1 MNEQQLL
8 KRAIEL
14 KLKHPEQSALIDEVY
29 EEQLRTAPER
39 LKADQA
45 AQKIRVNIEPMSVND
60 AWKGRRFK
68 TDKYK
73 QYTTDLLWLL
83 PKIKLPEPPY
93 QIRFVFGFSSTLSDW
108 DNPVK
113 PTQDVLCKKYG
124 FDDRQIRKAVVETE
138 IVPKGQEF
146 FVFEIKTLIE

>member
-1 MNEQQLL
+1 MQKEELL

-14 KLKHPEQSALIDEVY
+14 KLKHPEQSTLIDDVY
-29 EEQLRTAPER
+29 EELIKTAPER

-45 AQKIRVNIEPMSVND
+45 AQKIRVNIKPMSVNE
-60 AWKGRRFK
+60 AWKGKRYK
-68 TDKYK
+68 TEEYK

-83 PKIKLPEPPY
+83 PKIKVPEPPY

-124 FDDRQIRKAVVETE
+124 FDDKLIRKAVVETE
-138 IVPKGQEF
+138 IVPKGKEYF
-146 FVFEIKTLIE
+146 EFEIKTLI